1 MKAAIAQLEISLEN
15 LETNIPIRRAEG
27 DVEQA
32 DAWAVNADEIRQAL
46 TLLKSADTMP
56 PNYVTELTDPLVQEE
71 VQKANHY
78 WRNEYKS
85 LAEKITEKNEQPNRF
100 AMNGWSLGK
109 PTIDGTYLRAFDESD
124 EDSDGEVYQLIGGS
138 WYKDGEARVCYGG
151 VWKRVGDMQINRE
164 LMNRKETKHE

>member
-46 TLLKSADTMP
+46 TLLKAADTMP

-78 WRNEYKS
+78 WRNEYRLLTTK
-85 LAEKITEKNEQPNRF
+85 EQ
-100 AMNGWSLGK
+100 
-109 PTIDGTYLRAFDESD
+109 
-124 EDSDGEVYQLIGGS
+124 
-138 WYKDGEARVCYGG
+138 
-151 VWKRVGDMQINRE
+151 
-164 LMNRKETKHE
+164 